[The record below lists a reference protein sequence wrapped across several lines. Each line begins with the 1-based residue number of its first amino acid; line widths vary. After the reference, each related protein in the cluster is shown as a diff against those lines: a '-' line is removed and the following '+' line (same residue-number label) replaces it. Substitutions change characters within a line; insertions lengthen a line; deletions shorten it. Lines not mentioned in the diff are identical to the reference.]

1 MHLLHSLSLQPM
13 ILPSLFRRTNGL
25 SNNLR
30 TFSTSL
36 PKFETA
42 GALTSVLSDTNALQ
56 IQSVGKSGVTFS
68 DGKIC
73 KGPVMIIDNKVFLWK
88 VPSPTAPFNWGDAI
102 PKDAF
107 KVFETL
113 TPRPGEFLALKCSLY
128 LSYLEILLLGTGK
141 HMLPPPP
148 SFNKYL
154 NSLGIQVDVIDT
166 VSFWNTY
173 MAMI

>member
-1 MHLLHSLSLQPM
+1 M

-113 TPRPGEFLALKCSLY
+113 TPRP
-128 LSYLEILLLGTGK
+128 EILLLGTGK

-166 VSFWNTY
+166 KNACSTY
-173 MAMI
+173 NILVEEDRNVAAAIFPVDGYEWKNRKE